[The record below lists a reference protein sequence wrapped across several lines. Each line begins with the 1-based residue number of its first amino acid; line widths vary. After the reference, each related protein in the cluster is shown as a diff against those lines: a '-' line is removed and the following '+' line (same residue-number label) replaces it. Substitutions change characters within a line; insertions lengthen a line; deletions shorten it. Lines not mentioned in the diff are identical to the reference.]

1 MIDNRIK
8 FALSVL
14 EHSAGPAEYVL
25 RAGIP
30 IDRSAVADFLKI
42 VETSIFEHNHNI
54 ARFIEALCFGNM
66 RLALSMF
73 TTFMTSGATDVDK
86 MLAIYRRSGAY
97 FVAFHEFV
105 KSIMLGERRYYKD
118 EASQILNV
126 FDCGAERNSSH
137 FTSLRLIK
145 ALAQRRSEST
155 REGQGYVE
163 IARLISMSED
173 LFDNREDTLRS
184 LNRLVAR
191 QLIEANTKSTETIAG
206 ASHVRVTSAGWYYA
220 RYLVSSFSY
229 LDLVLQD
236 TPLNDLTLERT
247 LRRQV
252 EEVDNLSDREDQK
265 LARMQ
270 VRFDRVR
277 TFLDYLQAEEQ
288 GEQNSFDLP
297 RSGGIWSEP
306 VIPGIREQIEDG
318 IAWIE
323 KRLRENRERI
333 AEDIKFNY
341 DEEDAEVVSDRE
353 DLRNDNGSP
362 SPRDV

>member
-1 MIDNRIK
+1 MIT
-8 FALSVL
+8 
-14 EHSAGPAEYVL
+14 PA
-25 RAGIP
+25 A
-30 IDRSAVADFLKI
+30 AQ
-42 VETSIFEHNHNI
+42 
-54 ARFIEALCFGNM
+54 
-66 RLALSMF
+66 
-73 TTFMTSGATDVDK
+73 
-86 MLAIYRRSGAY
+86 
-97 FVAFHEFV
+97 VAFHRIGRAG
-105 KSIMLGERRYYKD
+105 SG
-118 EASQILNV
+118 
-126 FDCGAERNSSH
+126 
-137 FTSLRLIK
+137 
-145 ALAQRRSEST
+145 
-155 REGQGYVE
+155 
-163 IARLISMSED
+163 
-173 LFDNREDTLRS
+173 
-184 LNRLVAR
+184 
-191 QLIEANTKSTETIAG
+191 IAG
-206 ASHVRVTSAGWYYA
+206 TDSTGATSSTAVTALVRDAA
-220 RYLVSSFSY
+220 KAYLVSSFSY

-236 TPLNDLTLERT
+236 TPLNDLTLKRT

-297 RSGGIWSEP
+297 KSGGIWSEP
-306 VIPGIREQIEDG
+306 IIPGIREQIEDG